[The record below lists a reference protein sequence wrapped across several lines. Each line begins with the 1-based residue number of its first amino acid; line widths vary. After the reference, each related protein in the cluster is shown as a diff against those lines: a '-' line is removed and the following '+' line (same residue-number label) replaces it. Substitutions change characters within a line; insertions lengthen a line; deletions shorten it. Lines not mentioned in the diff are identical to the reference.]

1 MKRSH
6 LRSVKLSIIFI
17 HKYGPTKDFL
27 LYTSAD
33 GMSTIANEKIAFE
46 VKFVQ
51 IILHIKRHSLSVFIY
66 NFKTFIRDLCGRGR
80 MVVTFTATY
89 AVSAYHH

>member
-6 LRSVKLSIIFI
+6 LRSVKFSINFN
-17 HKYGPTKDFL
+17 HKYCSTKDFL

-33 GMSTIANEKIAFE
+33 GISTIANEKIAFE

-51 IILHIKRHSLSVFIY
+51 NVLHGTILTEKKL
-66 NFKTFIRDLCGRGR
+66 TG
-80 MVVTFTATY
+80 
-89 AVSAYHH
+89 